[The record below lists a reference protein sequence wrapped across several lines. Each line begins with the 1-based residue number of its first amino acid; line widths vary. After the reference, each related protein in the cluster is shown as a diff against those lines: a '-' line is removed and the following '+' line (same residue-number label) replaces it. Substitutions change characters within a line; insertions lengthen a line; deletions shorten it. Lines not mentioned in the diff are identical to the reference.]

1 MKRKSMMLILGAL
14 ALVVAGAALWGPVVS
29 STVEQPAYD
38 VESVDG
44 AIEIRR
50 YAPMIVA
57 EVDVSGEREA
67 AINAGFRSIA
77 GYIFGANVP
86 RRAAGTAGPATA
98 GGEKIAM
105 TAPVLQQGT
114 AESETIA
121 MTAPVLQQGDGITWT
136 VRFVMPA
143 RYTLD
148 TLPRPT
154 DPAVRLR
161 EMPGKRYAAI
171 RFSGLNTPEALAA
184 RTDELTAAL
193 RARGLVPASAPLY
206 AFYNPPWTLPFLRR
220 NEVML
225 EVAGGAS

>member
-1 MKRKSMMLILGAL
+1 MMLILGAL

-29 STVEQPAYD
+29 STVEQPAYV

-57 EVDVSGEREA
+57 EVDASGEREA

-77 GYIFGANVP
+77 AYIFGANVP
-86 RRAAGTAGPATA
+86 RRGTGAAGS

-105 TAPVLQQGT
+105 TAPVLQQG
-114 AESETIA
+114 AVESETIA

-143 RYTLD
+143 QYTLD

-154 DPAVRLR
+154 DPMVRLR
-161 EMPGKRYAAI
+161 EVPGKRYAAI

-184 RTDELTAAL
+184 RTDELAAAL

-220 NEVML
+220 NEVMV
-225 EVAGGAS
+225 EVAGGPP

>member
-1 MKRKSMMLILGAL
+1 MKSKSMMLILGAL

-29 STVEQPAYD
+29 STVEQPSYD
-38 VESVDG
+38 VESADG

-86 RRAAGTAGPATA
+86 QRAAGSGGPVDA

-105 TAPVLQQGT
+105 TAPVLQQG
-114 AESETIA
+114 
-121 MTAPVLQQGDGITWT
+121 DGLTWT

-154 DPAVRLR
+154 DPSVRLR
-161 EMPGKRYAAI
+161 EIPGKRYAAI
-171 RFSGLNTPEALAA
+171 RFTGLNTPETLAA
-184 RTDELTAAL
+184 RTDELSAAI

>member
-1 MKRKSMMLILGAL
+1 MKSKSMMLILGAL

-29 STVEQPAYD
+29 STVEQPAYV

-57 EVDVSGEREA
+57 EVDMPGEREA

-86 RRAAGTAGPATA
+86 RRGTGAAGS

-105 TAPVLQQGT
+105 TAPVLQQG
-114 AESETIA
+114 AVESETIA

-184 RTDELTAAL
+184 RTDELAAAL

-220 NEVML
+220 NEVMV
-225 EVAGGAS
+225 EVAGGSS

>member
-1 MKRKSMMLILGAL
+1 MKGTSMILILGAL

-38 VESVDG
+38 VESADG
-44 AIEIRR
+44 VIEIRR

-67 AINAGFRSIA
+67 AINAGFRTVA
-77 GYIFGANVP
+77 AYIFGANVP
-86 RRAAGTAGPATA
+86 RRAAGTVGPADA

-114 AESETIA
+114 AESEKIA
-121 MTAPVLQQGDGITWT
+121 MTAPVLQQGDGLTWT

-154 DPAVRLR
+154 DPSVRLR
-161 EMPGKRYAAI
+161 EIPGKRYAAI
-171 RFSGLNTPEALAA
+171 RFTGLNTPETLAA
-184 RTDELTAAL
+184 RTDELSAAI

-225 EVAGGAS
+225 EVAGGSS

>member
-1 MKRKSMMLILGAL
+1 MLILGAL

-29 STVEQPAYD
+29 RTVEQPAYAI
-38 VESVDG
+38 ESADG

-57 EVDVSGEREA
+57 EVEVSGEREA

-77 GYIFGANVP
+77 AYIFGANVP
-86 RRAAGTAGPATA
+86 RRVTGSAGPANA

-143 RYTLD
+143 QYTLD

-161 EMPGKRYAAI
+161 EIPGKRHAAI
-171 RFSGLNTPEALAA
+171 RFSGLNTPETLVA
-184 RTDELTAAL
+184 RTDELSAAI
-193 RARGLVPASAPLY
+193 RARGLVPASAPVY
-206 AFYNPPWTLPFLRR
+206 AFYDPPWTLPFLRR
-220 NEVML
+220 NEVL
-225 EVAGGAS
+225 VEVAGGPS